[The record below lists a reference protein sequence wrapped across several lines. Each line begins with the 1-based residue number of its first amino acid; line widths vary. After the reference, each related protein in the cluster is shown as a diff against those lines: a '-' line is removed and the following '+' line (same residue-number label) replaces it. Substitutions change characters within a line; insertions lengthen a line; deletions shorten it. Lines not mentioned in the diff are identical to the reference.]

1 MQEKEDMLAKLNE
14 KLEKQV
20 ATSCIKLFTTIIQS
34 LIAQK
39 ISSRHRGEELTDKLY
54 SCENAK
60 QMIKTELM
68 QTKEKA
74 RQELKKK
81 VQMSLLLYNN
91 IIASCVC
98 E

>member
-1 MQEKEDMLAKLNE
+1 M
-14 KLEKQV
+14 
-20 ATSCIKLFTTIIQS
+20 IQS

-39 ISSRHRGEELTDKLY
+39 ISSRHRVEELTDKLY

-74 RQELKKK
+74 QQELKKK
-81 VQMSLLLYNN
+81 VQMSLLLYN
-91 IIASCVC
+91 IASCVC

>member
-1 MQEKEDMLAKLNE
+1 M
-14 KLEKQV
+14 
-20 ATSCIKLFTTIIQS
+20 IQS

-39 ISSRHRGEELTDKLY
+39 ISSRHIVEELTDKLY

-60 QMIKTELM
+60 QKIKTELM

-81 VQMSLLLYNN
+81 VQMSLLLYNIAVCV
-91 IIASCVC
+91 IIMILDCSKNSCSVVRGQSYNN
-98 E
+98 